1 MAQSMRDRSDEQG
14 PEVTLDD
21 LDTEQKL
28 QSHRV
33 TVLKSAR
40 QLAKSWLGISSTLT
54 ALVAVVAILKGPESI
69 ADVSQVGRWG
79 IAVVVTVAYLLLA
92 AGTYLLYRAAY
103 GDAGEATT
111 IQTGSIAGLHGRYLA
126 ALEEQSVVVRRHL
139 VRGLR
144 LVSAGA
150 LLVLL
155 ATLTLWFPAATT
167 PSEEKATCV
176 DVGSERAVRLIGD
189 SIEVDSV
196 SEGVTIA
203 PC

>member
-1 MAQSMRDRSDEQG
+1 MTDVSDDQSPG
-14 PEVTLDD
+14 ATLED
-21 LDTEQKL
+21 LDTEQRL
-28 QSHRV
+28 QAQRA

-54 ALVAVVAILKGPESI
+54 ALVAVVAILKGPENI
-69 ADVSQVGRWG
+69 ADVSQVWRW
-79 IAVVVTVAYLLLA
+79 IVAVVVTAAYLLLA
-92 AGTYLLYRAAY
+92 AGNYLLYRAAY
-103 GDAGEATT
+103 GDAGEGATIT
-111 IQTGSIAGLHGRYLA
+111 TRPIAGLHGRYLA
-126 ALEEQSVVVRRHL
+126 ALQEQSVVVRRHL

-150 LLVLL
+150 LLILL
-155 ATLTLWFPAATT
+155 ATLTLWFPPATT